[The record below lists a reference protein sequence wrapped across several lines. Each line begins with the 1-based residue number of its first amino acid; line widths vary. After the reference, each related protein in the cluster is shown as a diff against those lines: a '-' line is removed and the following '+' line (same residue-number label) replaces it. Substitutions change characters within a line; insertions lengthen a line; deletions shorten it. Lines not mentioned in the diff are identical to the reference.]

1 MIIIPWETLTGE
13 APEAAARQA
22 IALTIGVFDGIHV
35 GHQRLLAEV
44 VHNNM
49 AALPVVCT
57 FRRNPGEV
65 LGTKPL
71 PGNILSHRQKLL
83 KFELLGVREL
93 LLIDF
98 SPEIGKLAGEDFLAI
113 LERAFDLRKLVIGY
127 NFRMGRGRQT
137 GIQELVSRYSPS
149 ETELAVIPA
158 AHYQDRAVSSSRIRE
173 AIRQARFEETREML
187 SEPYCLDLVGLV
199 LQRCGQRVSVARKDV
214 DQVLPEAG
222 TYGALLRSSR
232 GEARVEVTIDGERV
246 AWDAL
251 PDFNEIEI
259 CFIGGLRCLLPR
271 KTSRK

>member
-1 MIIIPWETLTGE
+1 MIIVPWESLSGGV
-13 APEAAARQA
+13 PETAARQA
-22 IALTIGVFDGIHV
+22 IALTIGVFDGIHI

-93 LLIDF
+93 VLIDF
-98 SPEIGKLAGEDFLAI
+98 SLEIGKLAGEDFLAV
-113 LERAFDLRKLVIGY
+113 LERVFDLRKLVIGY
-127 NFRMGRGRQT
+127 NFRMGRDRRT

-173 AIRQARFEETREML
+173 AIRQARFEETSEML
-187 SEPYCLDLVGLV
+187 SEPYCLDLVGPA
-199 LQRCGQRVSVARKDV
+199 LQRSGRRASMARKDL

-222 TYGALLRSSR
+222 TYRALLRSLRS
-232 GEARVEVTIDGERV
+232 EVPTEVTIDGECV
-246 AWDAL
+246 AWNTL
-251 PDFNEIEI
+251 PDFNETEI
-259 CFIGGLRCLLPR
+259 CFIGG
-271 KTSRK
+271 

>member
-1 MIIIPWETLTGE
+1 MIIVPWEALTGG
-13 APEAAARQA
+13 APETAARQA
-22 IALTIGVFDGIHV
+22 IALTIGVFDGIHI
-35 GHQRLLAEV
+35 GHRRLLAEV

-83 KFELLGVREL
+83 KFELLGIREL
-93 LLIDF
+93 VLIDF

-113 LERAFDLRKLVIGY
+113 LERVFDLRKLVIGY
-127 NFRMGRGRQT
+127 NFRMGRGRRT

-173 AIRQARFEETREML
+173 AIQQARFEETREML
-187 SEPYCLDLVGLV
+187 IEPYCLDLVGVV
-199 LQRCGQRVSVARKDV
+199 LQRSGRRASVARKDV
-214 DQVLPEAG
+214 DQVLPLAG
-222 TYGALLRSSR
+222 TYKAKLRSSR
-232 GEARVEVTIDGERV
+232 GEESVQVTVEGGRVS
-246 AWDAL
+246 WDTL
-251 PDFNEIEI
+251 PGFEETEI
-259 CFIGGLRCLLPR
+259 CFIGG
-271 KTSRK
+271 